1 MKLFNLMQ
9 TAYQNFDTT
18 VNNYL
23 SKVMNSLGMAGTHS
37 QIFKLIFDGIKGVMQ
52 NAMFYIED
60 ALTEQNIFTAT
71 RKKSFYSLAKVS
83 GYEPFYGSS
92 ATGTIICSLIRA
104 NVFDQTLTKL
114 FIPNHSKIKNKETG
128 HTYILELKSNK
139 YVIDLN
145 KPLTNH
151 EFKVIEG
158 TFLTNWFNAVGADFE
173 KFSIMSTQLFDRNYV
188 KVFVNNKE
196 YTVLE
201 CIYDMT
207 ENSEECVLTTGY
219 DNNFDIIFGNGV
231 YGRKLNSGDN
241 VKIEWLSH
249 HGKEGNILTNTKYH
263 FVWESSGSDAA
274 GNSIDLNKYTRL
286 QMSTCVSGG
295 IDDDSIDVIKNMI
308 GYNSRALVLATEDN
322 FKLFFKRFSFIGK
335 VNCWSEEN
343 SMYMIVSCLSSAI
356 SDANSIDEYKRLALS
371 DLYINDEQKDQI
383 INTLSNSN
391 KTFAGVSLKFINP
404 IIRRYA
410 IICFIKAD
418 DAYNKDY
425 IKESIE
431 NELIQYFISLPD
443 NTLKIYKSDLIMKV
457 INGCPN
463 VKSFDFMFVSELAEQ
478 TFKQGYFEKPQLTL
492 ANNTFHETTVK
503 VFYEKDSQPGLDEYG
518 NIELYSK
525 LEIPLLQGGF
535 NYYPNKENQ
544 HDNSSIKIETIQ
556 YIFI

>member
-1 MKLFNLMQ
+1 
-9 TAYQNFDTT
+9 
-18 VNNYL
+18 
-23 SKVMNSLGMAGTHS
+23 
-37 QIFKLIFDGIKGVMQ
+37 
-52 NAMFYIED
+52 
-60 ALTEQNIFTAT
+60 
-71 RKKSFYSLAKVS
+71 
-83 GYEPFYGSS
+83 
-92 ATGTIICSLIRA
+92 
-104 NVFDQTLTKL
+104 
-114 FIPNHSKIKNKETG
+114 
-128 HTYILELKSNK
+128 
-139 YVIDLN
+139 
-145 KPLTNH
+145 
-151 EFKVIEG
+151 
-158 TFLTNWFNAVGADFE
+158 
-173 KFSIMSTQLFDRNYV
+173 
-188 KVFVNNKE
+188 
-196 YTVLE
+196 
-201 CIYDMT
+201 
-207 ENSEECVLTTGY
+207 
-219 DNNFDIIFGNGV
+219 
-231 YGRKLNSGDN
+231 
-241 VKIEWLSH
+241 
-249 HGKEGNILTNTKYH
+249 
-263 FVWESSGSDAA
+263 
-274 GNSIDLNKYTRL
+274 
-286 QMSTCVSGG
+286 
-295 IDDDSIDVIKNMI
+295 MI